1 MKYQKNRLLV
11 SLTSDIQEAQGHAV
25 AQQKGRVLAWL
36 QQSWKG
42 AELLPRALG
51 LPSSIESLN
60 H

>member
-11 SLTSDIQEAQGHAV
+11 SLTSGIQEARGHAV
-25 AQQKGRVLAWL
+25 AQQKGR
-36 QQSWKG
+36 